1 MSWPQPIRMVMNI
14 RTPTSVS
21 GSSTTLQ
28 DQSISMFH
36 GLPFAILSDSRNF
49 RLNLSCYR
57 PPSLFSALLALLLKY
72 SRTTQSSSQDG

>member
-1 MSWPQPIRMVMNI
+1 MNI

-36 GLPFAILSDSRNF
+36 GLPFAILFDSRNF
-49 RLNLSCYR
+49 RLNLYYYR
-57 PPSLFSALLALLLKY
+57 LHSLFWVLPALLLKY
-72 SRTTQSSSQDG
+72 S

>member
-1 MSWPQPIRMVMNI
+1 MSWPQLIRMVMNI

-28 DQSISMFH
+28 DQSISRFH
-36 GLPFAILSDSRNF
+36 GLPLAILSDNRNF

-57 PPSLFSALLALLLKY
+57 LPSLLSALPVPLLKY
-72 SRTTQSSSQDG
+72 S